1 MTTPLGP
8 APGRFCLGIDTGGT
22 FTDAVVYAFGADGAA
37 DRVVAAAKT
46 PTRHDDLYGCVVEA
60 MTRVLAGG
68 DGSADP
74 SAASAPAGS
83 PPSAADIG
91 LVAVSTTLAT
101 NALVEGAGRPAGLVA
116 IGFELEALARV
127 GLGVGNAQR
136 GGTRAGSPS
145 GDRGS
150 GPDHERASG
159 NLASAPVVLVGGGHT
174 AQGDMR
180 APLDLDEL
188 HRATELIDGA
198 VDAYAVAAQFSV
210 RNNSHELAARDA
222 IRQLTGKPVTCSHE
236 LSPRLGGPRRAVT
249 TLLNAQLISVTARFT
264 DAIRAAMASLGLN
277 APLMVV
283 RGDGSLVGADFVTL
297 RPIETVLSGPAASV
311 IGARHLATSAP
322 ESGPDIDAACL
333 IADIGGTTTDIA
345 AIRDGVAVA
354 GSSDDDDTAVVAGH
368 ATMVTALPTTTVG
381 LGGDSEIWI
390 PADGASGELAI
401 GPRRV
406 IPLCVAARR
415 HPDVVLG
422 MLRQQLAAD
431 TPLAEFGQV
440 LLDARPEGPDAG
452 AGGND
457 GAGGIDGEVM
467 RLVQAAG
474 GALQLADL
482 KRSARWRGA
491 LGRLERSGA
500 LRRAA
505 LTPTDACVVL
515 GLVDAEAVGD
525 AEAARLGSELFSRQR
540 DRYGV
545 EIGTGAVELSRRVL
559 GVVLRDAAEALL
571 GVALGS
577 DGIVPTEIR
586 RPLAQAALD
595 RRQRT
600 LGRPAAPG
608 SVGQAS
614 DSAASDGAAPDEV
627 PLGYAAPGDAA
638 RSGAS
643 PLWGLLDLGESA
655 GVPVAGD
662 VVSEPSDPVPLA
674 RIDAGVAVPI
684 VVIGAPAVTY
694 APLIADLLGTVSVV
708 PPHAEVANAVG
719 AAVAR
724 IRITKHVTVTAPRRG
739 SYRAH
744 WGEDPP
750 IWHSLSEAREWATTQ
765 AVEAARSEATE
776 AGALDPE
783 VTVDFQTR
791 TAPSNGRELF
801 VEATLR
807 VTVAGRPSLT

>member
-37 DRVVAAAKT
+37 ARVVAAAKT

-74 SAASAPAGS
+74 SALAGS
-83 PPSAADIG
+83 FPSAADIG

-116 IGFELEALARV
+116 IGFEPEALARV
-127 GLGVGNAQR
+127 GLGVGNARR
-136 GGTRAGSPS
+136 GSTRAGSPS

-150 GPDHERASG
+150 GPDPERASG

-188 HRATELIDGA
+188 HRATERIDGA

-222 IRQLTGKPVTCSHE
+222 IRRLTGKPVTCSHE

-264 DAIRAAMASLGLN
+264 DAIRAAMASLGLT

-354 GSSDDDDTAVVAGH
+354 GSSDEDNTAVVAGH

-381 LGGDSEIWI
+381 LGGDSEISI

-422 MLRQQLAAD
+422 MLRRQLAAD

-440 LLDARPEGPDAG
+440 LLDARPEGTDGG
-452 AGGND
+452 AGDGD
-457 GAGGIDGEVM
+457 GAGSIDGEVM

-515 GLVDAEAVGD
+515 GLVDADEVGD

-545 EIGTGAVELSRRVL
+545 DIGTGAVELSRRVL
-559 GVVLRDAAEALL
+559 QVVLRDAAEALL
-571 GVALGS
+571 GVALGA
-577 DGIVPTEIR
+577 DGIVPTETR

-595 RRQRT
+595 RRQRA

-608 SVGQAS
+608 SDVTAS
-614 DSAASDGAAPDEV
+614 ESAASDGAASDEV
-627 PLGYAAPGDAA
+627 PLGDAAPGDAA
-638 RSGAS
+638 RSGPS
-643 PLWGLLDLGESA
+643 PLWGLLDVGGSV

-662 VVSEPSDPVPLA
+662 VAPEQSNPVPLA
-674 RIDAGVAVPI
+674 RIDAGAAVPI
-684 VVIGAPAVTY
+684 VVIGAPAETY
-694 APLIADLLGTVSVV
+694 APLIADLLGTISVV

-724 IRITKHVTVTAPRRG
+724 IRITKQVTVTAPRRG

-750 IWHSLSEAREWATTQ
+750 IWHSLAEAREWATAQ
-765 AVEAARSEATE
+765 AVESAKAEAAA
-776 AGALDPE
+776 AGAHNAE

-807 VTVAGRPSLT
+807 VTAAGRPGVHLKS

>member
-22 FTDAVVYAFGADGAA
+22 FTDAVVYAFDADGAA

-46 PTRHDDLYGCVVEA
+46 PTRHDDLYSCVVEA

-74 SAASAPAGS
+74 ADPADDG
-83 PPSAADIG
+83 PSAADIG

-116 IGFELEALARV
+116 IGFEPEQLGRV
-127 GLGVGNAQR
+127 GLGVGSARR
-136 GGTRAGSPS
+136 GGMRADSPS
-145 GDRGS
+145 GERGS
-150 GPDHERASG
+150 GPEQERLGG
-159 NLASAPVVLVGGGHT
+159 NLGSAPVVLVDGGHT

-188 HRATELIDGA
+188 HRATERIDGS

-222 IRQLTGKPVTCSHE
+222 IRRLTGKPVTCSHE

-249 TLLNAQLISVTARFT
+249 TLLNAQLISVTARFAE
-264 DAIRAAMASLGLN
+264 AIRAAMASLGLS
-277 APLMVV
+277 APLMVA

-311 IGARHLATSAP
+311 IGARHLAMSAP
-322 ESGPDIDAACL
+322 EGGLDIDAACL

-345 AIRDGVAVA
+345 AIRDGVAAA
-354 GSSDDDDTAVVAGH
+354 GFSGEDDTAVVAGH

-422 MLRQQLAAD
+422 MLQQQLSAD
-431 TPLAEFGQV
+431 TPLTEFGQV
-440 LLDARPEGPDAG
+440 LLDARPGGTDDG
-452 AGGND
+452 AGGSE
-457 GAGGIDGEVM
+457 GADGIDGEVL
-467 RLVQAAG
+467 RLVRAAG

-491 LGRLERSGA
+491 LGRLERGGA

-545 EIGTGAVELSRRVL
+545 DIGTGAVELSRRVL
-559 GVVLRDAAEALL
+559 QVVLRDAAEALL
-571 GVALGS
+571 GVALSS

-586 RPLAQAALD
+586 RPLTQAALD

-600 LGRPAAPG
+600 LGRPAAALSPG
-608 SVGQAS
+608 AAS
-614 DSAASDGAAPDEV
+614 GGAATDGTASDGTASDDLPPD
-627 PLGYAAPGDAA
+627 DAA

-643 PLWGLLDLGESA
+643 PLWGLLDGGTSA

-662 VVSEPSDPVPLA
+662 VVPEQSDPAPLA
-674 RIDAGVAVPI
+674 RIDAGAAVPI

-750 IWHSLSEAREWATTQ
+750 IWHSLSEAREWATAQ
-765 AVEAARSEATE
+765 AVEAARAEATE

-783 VTVDFQTR
+783 ITVDFLTR

-807 VTVAGRPSLT
+807 VTAAGRPSLT

>member
-1 MTTPLGP
+1 VTAPLRTP
-8 APGRFCLGIDTGGT
+8 PGRFCLGIDTGGT
-22 FTDAVVYAFGADGAA
+22 FTDAVVCAYGTDGAA
-37 DRVVAAAKT
+37 SRVVASAKT
-46 PTRHDDLYGCVVEA
+46 PTTHHDLHGCVVEA

-68 DGSADP
+68 DRPADDVP
-74 SAASAPAGS
+74 G
-83 PPSAADIG
+83 AADIG

-116 IGFELEALARV
+116 IGFEPDQLARV
-127 GLGVGNAQR
+127 GLGAGVSSQGSGRMAASSGEGSR
-136 GGTRAGSPS
+136 GAGS
-145 GDRGS
+145 GQVN
-150 GPDHERASG
+150 G
-159 NLASAPVVLVGGGHT
+159 NLASAPVVLVDGGHT

-180 APLDLDEL
+180 SPLDLDEL
-188 HRATELIDGA
+188 HRATERIDGS

-222 IRQLTGKPVTCSHE
+222 IRRLTGKPVTCSHE

-264 DAIRAAMASLGLN
+264 EAIRAAMASLGLD

-311 IGARHLATSAP
+311 IGARHLALAAP
-322 ESGPDIDAACL
+322 EGGHDIDIDIDIDTACL
-333 IADIGGTTTDIA
+333 IADVGGTTTDIA

-354 GSSDDDDTAVVAGH
+354 GASDEDDTAVVAGH

-390 PADGASGELAI
+390 PADGGSGELAI

-406 IPLCVAARR
+406 VPLCVAAKQY
-415 HPDVVLG
+415 PDVVLG
-422 MLRQQLAAD
+422 MLRRQLAAD
-431 TPLAEFGQV
+431 TPLAEFGQIV
-440 LLDARPEGPDAG
+440 LDASPEG
-452 AGGND
+452 AGGSGD
-457 GAGGIDGEVM
+457 GSDDADGIDGEVL
-467 RLVQAAG
+467 RLVRAAG
-474 GALQLADL
+474 GALPRSDL

-491 LGRLERSGA
+491 LGRLERSGS

-515 GLVDAEAVGD
+515 GLVDAESVGD
-525 AEAARLGSELFSRQR
+525 ADAALLGSELFCRQR

-545 EIGTGAVELSRRVL
+545 DVGAGAVELSRRVL
-559 GVVLRDAAEALL
+559 QVVLRDAAEALL
-571 GVALGS
+571 GVGLGA
-577 DGIVPTEIR
+577 DGIAPGETR
-586 RPLAQAALD
+586 RPLARAALD
-595 RRQRT
+595 RRQRS
-600 LGRPAAPG
+600 LGRPAA
-608 SVGQAS
+608 
-614 DSAASDGAAPDEV
+614 AAPDAATPDGAAPD
-627 PLGYAAPGDAA
+627 AAA
-638 RSGAS
+638 RSGPS
-643 PLWGLLDLGESA
+643 PLWGLLDAGETA

-662 VVSEPSDPVPLA
+662 VAPEQSTPVPLA
-674 RIDAGVAVPI
+674 RIDAGAAVPI
-684 VVIGAPAVTY
+684 VMIGAPAVTY

-708 PPHAEVANAVG
+708 PPYAAVANAVG

-724 IRITKHVTVTAPRRG
+724 IRITKQVTVTAPRRG

-750 IWHSLSEAREWATTQ
+750 IWHSLSEAREWATAR
-765 AVEAARSEATE
+765 AVEAARTEATE
-776 AGALDPE
+776 AGALDPDI
-783 VTVDFQTR
+783 TVEFQTR

-807 VTVAGRPSLT
+807 VTASGRPR

>member
-1 MTTPLGP
+1 M
-8 APGRFCLGIDTGGT
+8 
-22 FTDAVVYAFGADGAA
+22 
-37 DRVVAAAKT
+37 
-46 PTRHDDLYGCVVEA
+46 
-60 MTRVLAGG
+60 
-68 DGSADP
+68 
-74 SAASAPAGS
+74 
-83 PPSAADIG
+83 
-91 LVAVSTTLAT
+91 
-101 NALVEGAGRPAGLVA
+101 
-116 IGFELEALARV
+116 
-127 GLGVGNAQR
+127 
-136 GGTRAGSPS
+136 
-145 GDRGS
+145 
-150 GPDHERASG
+150 
-159 NLASAPVVLVGGGHT
+159 VLVDGGHT

-180 APLDLDEL
+180 SPLDLDEL
-188 HRATELIDGA
+188 HRATERIDGS

-222 IRQLTGKPVTCSHE
+222 IRRLTGKPVTCSHE

-264 DAIRAAMASLGLN
+264 EAIRAAMASLGLD

-311 IGARHLATSAP
+311 IGARHLALAAP
-322 ESGPDIDAACL
+322 QGGHDIDTDTACL
-333 IADIGGTTTDIA
+333 IADVGGTTTDIA

-354 GSSDDDDTAVVAGH
+354 GASDEDDTAVVAGH

-390 PADGASGELAI
+390 PADGGSGELAI

-406 IPLCVAARR
+406 VPLCVVAKQ

-422 MLRQQLAAD
+422 MLRRQLAAD
-431 TPLAEFGQV
+431 TPLAEFGQMV
-440 LLDARPEGPDAG
+440 LDASPEG
-452 AGGND
+452 AGGSGDGSDGSDDSD
-457 GAGGIDGEVM
+457 GADGIDGEVL
-467 RLVQAAG
+467 RLVRAAG
-474 GALQLADL
+474 GALPRSDL

-491 LGRLERSGA
+491 LGRLERSGS

-515 GLVDAEAVGD
+515 GLVDAESVGD
-525 AEAARLGSELFSRQR
+525 ADAALLGSKLFCRQR

-545 EIGTGAVELSRRVL
+545 DVGAGAVELSRRVL
-559 GVVLRDAAEALL
+559 QVVLRDAAEALL
-571 GVALGS
+571 GVGLGA
-577 DGIVPTEIR
+577 DGIAPGETR
-586 RPLAQAALD
+586 RPLARAALD
-595 RRQRT
+595 RRQRS
-600 LGRPAAPG
+600 LGRPAA
-608 SVGQAS
+608 
-614 DSAASDGAAPDEV
+614 AAPD
-627 PLGYAAPGDAA
+627 AAA
-638 RSGAS
+638 RSGPS
-643 PLWGLLDLGESA
+643 PLWGLLDTGETA

-662 VVSEPSDPVPLA
+662 VAPEQSTPVPLA
-674 RIDAGVAVPI
+674 RIDAGAAVPI

-724 IRITKHVTVTAPRRG
+724 IRITKQVTVTAPRRG

-750 IWHSLSEAREWATTQ
+750 IWHSLSEAREWATAR
-765 AVEAARSEATE
+765 AVEAARTEATE
-776 AGALDPE
+776 AGALDPDI
-783 VTVDFQTR
+783 TVEFQTR

-807 VTVAGRPSLT
+807 VTASGRPR

>member
-1 MTTPLGP
+1 VTTPLGP

-60 MTRVLAGG
+60 MTRVLAA
-68 DGSADP
+68 GSESEDPADP
-74 SAASAPAGS
+74 TAPAGS
-83 PPSAADIG
+83 LPSAAGIG

-101 NALVEGAGRPAGLVA
+101 NALVEGASRPAGLVA
-116 IGFELEALARV
+116 IGFEPEALARV
-127 GLGVGNAQR
+127 GLGVGNARR
-136 GGTRAGSPS
+136 GSARAGSPS
-145 GDRGS
+145 GDQGS
-150 GPDHERASG
+150 GPDPERMGG
-159 NLASAPVVLVGGGHT
+159 NLASAPVVLVDGGHT

-188 HRATELIDGA
+188 RRATERIDGA

-210 RNNSHELAARDA
+210 RNNSHELAARDT
-222 IRQLTGKPVTCSHE
+222 IRRLTGKPVTCSHE

-311 IGARHLATSAP
+311 IGARHLATWTP

-354 GSSDDDDTAVVAGH
+354 GSSDEDDTAVVAGH
-368 ATMVTALPTTTVG
+368 VTMVTALPTTTVG

-406 IPLCVAARR
+406 IPLCVAARQ

-440 LLDARPEGPDAG
+440 LLDARPEGTDDS
-452 AGGND
+452 D

-474 GALQLADL
+474 GVLQLADL

-515 GLVDAEAVGD
+515 GLVDTDEVGD

-545 EIGTGAVELSRRVL
+545 DIGSGAVELSRRVL

-571 GVALGS
+571 GVALGA
-577 DGIVPTEIR
+577 DGIVPTETR

-595 RRQRT
+595 RRQRI

-608 SVGQAS
+608 SVGPAS

-627 PLGYAAPGDAA
+627 PLGDAVPDDAA

-643 PLWGLLDLGESA
+643 PLWGLLDVGESA
-655 GVPVAGD
+655 AVPVAGD
-662 VVSEPSDPVPLA
+662 VAPEQPNPAPLA
-674 RIDAGVAVPI
+674 RIDAGAAVPI

-694 APLIADLLGTVSVV
+694 ALLIADLLGTDAVV

-750 IWHSLSEAREWATTQ
+750 IWHSLSEAREWATAQ
-765 AVEAARSEATE
+765 AVEAARTEAAE

-783 VTVDFQTR
+783 ITVHFQTR

-807 VTVAGRPSLT
+807 VTAAGRPSLA

>member
-46 PTRHDDLYGCVVEA
+46 PTRHDDVYGCVVEA

-68 DGSADP
+68 DGSEDPADP
-74 SAASAPAGS
+74 TAPAGS
-83 PPSAADIG
+83 FPSAADIG

-116 IGFELEALARV
+116 IGFEPEALARV
-127 GLGVGNAQR
+127 GLGVGNARR
-136 GGTRAGSPS
+136 GSTRAGSPS

-150 GPDHERASG
+150 GSDPERTGG
-159 NLASAPVVLVGGGHT
+159 NLASAPVVLVDGGHT

-180 APLDLDEL
+180 SPLDLGEL
-188 HRATELIDGA
+188 RRATERIDGA

-264 DAIRAAMASLGLN
+264 EAIRAAMASLGLN

-311 IGARHLATSAP
+311 IGARHLATSTP
-322 ESGPDIDAACL
+322 ERGPDVDAACL

-345 AIRDGVAVA
+345 AIRGGVAVA
-354 GSSDDDDTAVVAGH
+354 GSSDEDDTAVVAGH

-406 IPLCVAARR
+406 IPLCVAALR
-415 HPDVVLG
+415 HPEVVLG
-422 MLRQQLAAD
+422 MLRRQLAAD
-431 TPLAEFGQV
+431 TPLVEFGQV
-440 LLDARPEGPDAG
+440 LLDARPEGTDGG
-452 AGGND
+452 AGDSD

-474 GALQLADL
+474 GVLQLADL

-515 GLVDAEAVGD
+515 GLVDADEVGD

-545 EIGTGAVELSRRVL
+545 DIGTGAVELSRRVL

-571 GVALGS
+571 GVALGA
-577 DGIVPTEIR
+577 DGIVATETR
-586 RPLAQAALD
+586 RPLAQSALD

-614 DSAASDGAAPDEV
+614 DRAASDGAAPD
-627 PLGYAAPGDAA
+627 DAA
-638 RSGAS
+638 RIGPS
-643 PLWGLLDLGESA
+643 PLWGLLDVGVSA

-674 RIDAGVAVPI
+674 RIDAGAAVPI

-750 IWHSLSEAREWATTQ
+750 IWHSLSDAREWATAQ
-765 AVEAARSEATE
+765 AVEAARTEATE

-783 VTVDFQTR
+783 ITVDFRTR

-807 VTVAGRPSLT
+807 VTAAGRPSLT